1 VHAVVLDEIG
11 GPLSYR
17 TLPDP
22 EPREDELIVRVRAA
36 GVCGRDLID
45 RRGGF
50 PMMKLP
56 IVLGHEFSGEVLR
69 IGARVEG
76 FAPGD
81 RVVGLHRP
89 HCGAC
94 PSCLQGETV
103 DCERSW
109 QSFGHTIDGGY
120 AELVVASQRA
130 LVRLPSEVSFE
141 EGASVA
147 CTAGVALRALR
158 HVARLELGE
167 RVLVTGASG
176 GVGLCAIQ
184 IAKSMGASVVA
195 TTGNVEKAE
204 ALRKAG
210 ADHVVVVQEGKRFD
224 DEVRRL
230 TDGGVGVALELTG
243 SATFDSALRSLRRR
257 GRLVLLGNIR
267 TEKVSLNPGALI
279 LYNTSIAGSHLC
291 SHRDLEDCFELMTRR
306 KLRVVVDRTLPL
318 AQAEQAHRLLAERAV
333 TGRVILL
340 PGT

>member
-1 VHAVVLDEIG
+1 VHAAVLDEIG
-11 GPLSYR
+11 GALAYR
-17 TLPDP
+17 ELPDP
-22 EPREDELIVRVRAA
+22 ELRDDEVLVRVRAA

-56 IVLGHEFSGEVLR
+56 IVLGHEFSGEVVR
-69 IGARVEG
+69 VAAGAEG
-76 FAPGD
+76 FTPGD
-81 RVVGLHRP
+81 RVAGLHRP

-103 DCERSW
+103 DCERAW
-109 QSFGHTIDGGY
+109 QSFGHTVDGGY
-120 AELVVASQRA
+120 AELVAANQRA
-130 LVRLPSEVSFE
+130 LVRLPDEISFE
-141 EGASVA
+141 QGASVA

-184 IAKSMGASVVA
+184 LAKSMGASVVA
-195 TTGNVEKAE
+195 ATGSADKAE

-210 ADHVVVVQEGKRFD
+210 ADEVVVVREGERFS

-230 TDGGVGVALELTG
+230 TGGGVDVALELTG

-291 SHRDLEDCFELMTRR
+291 SHRDLEDCFELMRTG
-306 KLRVVVDRTLPL
+306 KLSVIVDRTLPL

-333 TGRVILL
+333 AGRVILL
-340 PGT
+340 PEA